1 MQLIY
6 MYSVTWLIWDN
17 TCTNLKLIFIF
28 GKCGLYY
35 LVLFFLKK

>member
-6 MYSVTWLIWDN
+6 MYSVTWLMWDN
-17 TCTNLKLIFIF
+17 MCTNLKFTFIF

-35 LVLFFLKK
+35 LVLFF